1 MKQVELTCEVFIIEE
16 AENQSYRLYIDDNLI
31 TERTWIWS
39 AQYRI
44 KEHVYVDIEPGE
56 HTIRVESVDK
66 KFTKFFVNAL
76 HLDGYPTGKVNGV
89 FKAI

>member
-1 MKQVELTCEVFIIEE
+1 MRQIELTCEVRCLDE
-16 AENQSYRLYIDDNLI
+16 AENQSYRLYIDDDLI
-31 TERTWIWS
+31 TERTWIWP
-39 AQYRI
+39 YHFRI
-44 KEHVYVDIEPGE
+44 KEHIHINIEPGE

-66 KFTKFFVNAL
+66 KFAKFYVNAL